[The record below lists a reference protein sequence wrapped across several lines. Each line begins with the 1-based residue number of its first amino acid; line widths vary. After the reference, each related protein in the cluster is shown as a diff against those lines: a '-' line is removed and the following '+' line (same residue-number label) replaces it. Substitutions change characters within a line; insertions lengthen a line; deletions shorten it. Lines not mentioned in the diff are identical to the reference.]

1 MESVEGEKVLVSA
14 KEAEVVEN
22 IAEIEKDLKVQEGV
36 ICRNCDAPMTPGHQC
51 ELESDEIEVEDEEK
65 RTTESEEESE
75 PENDEILLKE
85 RDRLRKLVAAKVQKL
100 LDEGRK
106 PKCPNCE
113 ELFSSGHH
121 SVTHQC

>member
-1 MESVEGEKVLVSA
+1 MESVEVEKGFMSA

-22 IAEIEKDLKVQEGV
+22 IAEVVEIEKDLKVQEGV

-75 PENDEILLKE
+75 SESDEILLKE
-85 RDRLRKLVAAKVQKL
+85 RDRLRKLAISKVQKL

-106 PKCPNCE
+106 LKSCS
-113 ELFSSGHH
+113 LL
-121 SVTHQC
+121 VTTQ